1 MITNIFFLFR
11 LYLLSGFVCLCF
23 LFPYVCVSV
32 YLCVF
37 PFFSLVSLESLSL
50 KSSNRVSG
58 ELKGVSRMFQGRFKG
73 VSRKIKGCFKEFSGL
88 FNDTLTLSGMG
99 GGLLGPP
106 CRKIV
111 ISPEPNLC

>member
-1 MITNIFFLFR
+1 MALS
-11 LYLLSGFVCLCF
+11 LSGFVCLCF

-73 VSRKIKGCFKEFSGL
+73 VSRKIKGCFKE
-88 FNDTLTLSGMG
+88 DLSRFKGY
-99 GGLLGPP
+99 LKEVQSYF
-106 CRKIV
+106 RKV
-111 ISPEPNLC
+111 SKEFQGS